1 MNNREMND
9 EDLLRKFLDPEKI
22 ERAPGGFT
30 TKTLTRIRI
39 ETRSAKV
46 NKGLF
51 AKNRVP
57 LISAALTA
65 GLILAA
71 IMIPASGTD
80 SIGSTIWRNIQE
92 LEFTLPAIH
101 NNYFNDFSLPG
112 WFGYVVMGILLL
124 GFFDR
129 ALSGIFHKGKNP

>member
-39 ETRSAKV
+39 ETRSAKL

-57 LISAALTA
+57 VISAIITA
-65 GLILAA
+65 GLIIAA
-71 IMIPASGTD
+71 VLIPAGETE
-80 SIGSTIWRNIQE
+80 SIGSTIWRNI
-92 LEFTLPAIH
+92 LDMEFTLPVI
-101 NNYFNDFSLPG
+101 NKNYFNDFSLPG
-112 WFGYVVMGILLL
+112 WFGYAVMGILLL

>member
-22 ERAPGGFT
+22 ERAPSGFT
-30 TKTLTRIRI
+30 AKTLTRIRI
-39 ETRSAKV
+39 ETRSAKE

-51 AKNRVP
+51 AKYRVP
-57 LISAALTA
+57 VISAIITA

-71 IMIPASGTD
+71 ILIPAGET
-80 SIGSTIWRNIQE
+80 GSLGSEAWNYIRDI
-92 LEFTLPAIH
+92 EFTLPGI
-101 NNYFNDFSLPG
+101 NLPKWASYTMIG
-112 WFGYVVMGILLL
+112 IFVM

-129 ALSGIFHKGKNP
+129 ALSGIFQKGNNP

>member
-9 EDLLRKFLDPEKI
+9 EDLLRKFLNPEKI

-39 ETRSAKV
+39 ENRSSV
-46 NKGLF
+46 EHDGFF
-51 AKNRVP
+51 ARNRVP
-57 LISAALTA
+57 VISAVIIA
-65 GLILAA
+65 GLIIAA
-71 IMIPASGTD
+71 ILIPAGET
-80 SIGSTIWRNIQE
+80 GSLGSEVWKYFRDIE
-92 LEFTLPAIH
+92 LK
-101 NNYFNDFSLPG
+101 LPG
-112 WFGYVVMGILLL
+112 LNLPKWASYAMIGIFVM